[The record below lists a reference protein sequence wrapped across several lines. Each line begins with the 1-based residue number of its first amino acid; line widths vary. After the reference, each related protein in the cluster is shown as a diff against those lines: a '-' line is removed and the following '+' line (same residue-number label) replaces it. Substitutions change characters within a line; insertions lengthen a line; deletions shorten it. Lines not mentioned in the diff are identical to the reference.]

1 MKWTLLYFD
10 DQLDNIEAMTEL
22 LSDKFHVIATQDVN
36 SYSKLMDEHRP
47 HAFLLDVHMPN
58 MDGYTLYTKIQEHP
72 HYNGCPIIFISGD
85 QSIESRLKSHDMGA
99 IDYISRELRVE
110 ELVVRL
116 INKIKL
122 HQLTALKLEVGN
134 LSVDLET
141 FKVVVDDEIVDL
153 TLLEMRIL
161 GVLFRNYPESVT
173 RAELIKKIW
182 GDVVVK
188 QGTVDTHITTLRPKL
203 KNWDHTIK
211 VREDNILIQLKKP
224 Q

>member
-22 LSDKFHVIATQDVN
+22 LSDRFHVIATQDVN
-36 SYSKLMDEHRP
+36 NYSKLMDEHRP
-47 HAFLLDVHMPN
+47 HAFLLDVHMPQ
-58 MDGYTLYTKIQEHP
+58 MDGYTLYTKIQEHSQ
-72 HYNGCPIIFISGD
+72 YNGCPIIFISGD
-85 QSIESRLKSHDMGA
+85 QSLESRLKSQDMGA

-134 LSVDLET
+134 LNVDLET
-141 FKVVVDDEIVDL
+141 FKVVVDDEIIDL

-182 GDVVVK
+182 GDEVVK

-203 KNWDHTIK
+203 KSWDHTIK
-211 VREDNILIQLKKP
+211 VREDNILIQLRKP